1 MLNAEWILYCK
12 QLFCVLSSKKLGF
25 FIYLFDDLSYMY
37 MSLVSLSKQKVFH
50 MMRKTLLFCRLVV
63 VILFI
68 FIRQKD
74 VTSHAHGSWMS
85 KKPRYQV
92 NVIIENL

>member
-1 MLNAEWILYCK
+1 MDFVLQAVIL
-12 QLFCVLSSKKLGF
+12 CVVLKEIGVF
-25 FIYLFDDLSYMY
+25 YIFIWDDLSYMY
-37 MSLVSLSKQKVFH
+37 MSLVSLSKQKVIH
-50 MMRKTLLFCRLVV
+50 MMGKTLLFCRLVV